1 MPIYQYKCTECG
13 VEGLEVIAKID
24 SPTPPCPRCKT
35 QMEQVMTVPAMV
47 KIKGEGGYPSR
58 RKFVKGSA
66 PGTTRSTK
74 VWGDHDPS
82 DKSIDYMG
90 TKK

>member
-1 MPIYQYKCTECG
+1 MPLYDYHCPLCG
-13 VEGLEVIAKID
+13 SETSVVQPYTAPNPSCCGYPMAKYP
-24 SPTPPCPRCKT
+24 SA
-35 QMEQVMTVPAMV
+35 PAMV

-74 VWGDHDPS
+74 VWGDYDPA
-82 DKSIDYMG
+82 DKSINYMG
-90 TKK
+90 TKKEE